1 MTEQPKK
8 EISIKMPG
16 DEKPLAAIIEGRK
29 RRVQRQYCTFL
40 NNKKDARAEQAIS
53 QPQKLLRAESPGK
66 PFIHHASSSDN
77 LLKPPQGK
85 SEAIPAEGQEDWIEE
100 DEDEQLDYEPSV
112 DDQNALLEAGE
123 QGDWTKEYGEEQMEY
138 DGERDAK
145 TEAFGA
151 ELEDLLQGDL
161 GINMVFILP
170 EKFRAAEGQ

>member
-1 MTEQPKK
+1 MELTKTQ
-8 EISIKMPG
+8 
-16 DEKPLAAIIEGRK
+16 K
-29 RRVQRQYCTFL
+29 RRVQRQYCMFL
-40 NNKKDARAEQAIS
+40 NNKRDARVLPGTDSAKKGKRPE
-53 QPQKLLRAESPGK
+53 PQKLLRAESPGK

-100 DEDEQLDYEPSV
+100 DEDEQLDYEPSA
-112 DDQNALLEAGE
+112 DDQNALLEARE

-170 EKFRAAEGQ
+170 EKFRAVEGQESTLEGDVLS